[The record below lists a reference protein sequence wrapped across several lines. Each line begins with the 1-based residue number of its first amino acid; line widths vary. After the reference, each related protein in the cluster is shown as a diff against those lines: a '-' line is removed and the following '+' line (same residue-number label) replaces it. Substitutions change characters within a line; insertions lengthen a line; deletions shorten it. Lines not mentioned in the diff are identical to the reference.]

1 MKITKEDVLKYL
13 KKSGDKPL
21 TSEELISGFKVSS
34 KDREFFE
41 LLLEE
46 LIFSGE
52 TVRIKDG
59 RLGIPEK
66 MNLVVGKL
74 KMNRKGSAF
83 VIPVK
88 EGKDDLFINMNK
100 LGNAMHNDLVVAR
113 IETTSPGKKPEGV
126 VVQVLKHFYKK
137 IVGVF
142 EEEGDHGWAIP
153 EQKGFSHDIYIPG
166 NEKHKALNGQV
177 VVAEITKYPSLNR
190 NPEGKIIKVLGSHH
204 DRFIETKIAIEEYDI
219 PQEFSDSAI
228 NEAETCSHPDIK
240 YIVSRKNLQDL
251 PTVTIDGENARDF
264 DDAISIEKTENGNY
278 KLWVHIADVAYYV
291 KEESYLD
298 KEAFFR
304 GTSIYFPDYCVPML
318 PERLSN
324 DICSLRPNESRLTV
338 TAFMEF
344 NPGGER
350 ISYELFESVIKS
362 NERMTYENLKRIIID
377 SDEKLIERYSYLLD
391 KFIIMKELC
400 LLLKE
405 KRWKRG
411 SLDFDLPEPQF
422 IIDATGQ
429 ITSIIKSERNLAHQ
443 IIEEFMIA
451 ANETVASHLF
461 LKNIPSLY
469 RVHGK
474 PDAEKIT
481 NFNEFIKD
489 LKLDVKPIGKIVP
502 KALQNLL
509 NSVKGTSV
517 EHMISSLLLRS
528 LKHAFYSKDNIGH
541 FGLASKIYTHFTSPI
556 RRYPDLI
563 VHRILKK
570 LLSKSNLPSGVITG
584 LEEKLPAIA
593 SHSSTR
599 EKVAEDAERKVLEIK
614 KLEFLYEKKG
624 EVFSGVI
631 SGVTSFG
638 IFIEISEL
646 FIEGM
651 VRLSS
656 LKDDYYKFIEEKH
669 CFKGGRKKNIY
680 RLGDKVKVKV
690 TEVDLKRREVNLVF
704 VK

>member
-1 MKITKEDVLKYL
+1 MKLTKEDLLEYL
-13 KKSGDKPL
+13 KKSTYKPL
-21 TSEELISGFKVSS
+21 TSEELISGFKVSR
-34 KDREFFE
+34 KDREHFE

-46 LIFSGE
+46 LTFSGE
-52 TVRIKDG
+52 TVRTKDG

-100 LGNAMHNDLVVAR
+100 LGSAMNNDLVVAR
-113 IETTSPGKKPEGV
+113 IEEKSSGKNPEGA
-126 VVQVLKHFYKK
+126 VVQVLKHFYENV
-137 IVGVF
+137 VGIF
-142 EEEGDHGWAIP
+142 EEEGDHGWTIP
-153 EQKGFSHDIYIPG
+153 EQKGVSHDIYIPG
-166 NEKHKALNGQV
+166 NEKLGALNGQV
-177 VVAEITKYPSLNR
+177 VVAKITKYPSPNR
-190 NPEGKIIKVLGSHH
+190 NPEGKIIKILGFQH
-204 DRFIETKIAIEEYDI
+204 DRFIETRIAIEEYDI
-219 PQEFSDSAI
+219 PQKFSDFAI
-228 NEAETCSHPDIK
+228 HEAESCQHPDTKNIEN
-240 YIVSRKNLQDL
+240 RKNLQDI
-251 PTVTIDGENARDF
+251 PTVTVDGENARDF
-264 DDAISIEKTENGNY
+264 DDAISIEKTEKGNY
-278 KLWVHIADVAYYV
+278 KLWVHIADVAHYV

-298 KEAFFR
+298 KEAFSR
-304 GTSIYFPDYCVPML
+304 GTSVYFPDYCVPML

-324 DICSLRPNESRLTV
+324 DICSLRPNEPRLTV

-344 NPGGER
+344 NPNGEQV
-350 ISYELFESVIKS
+350 SYEIFESVIKS
-362 NERMTYENLKRIIID
+362 NERMTYDNLKKILID
-377 SDEKLIERYSYLLD
+377 SDKELIERYSYLLD
-391 KFIIMKELC
+391 KFMIMKELC

-429 ITSIIKSERNLAHQ
+429 ITSIIKSERNIAHQ

-461 LKNIPSLY
+461 IKNIPSIY
-469 RVHGK
+469 RVHEK

-489 LKLDVKPIGKIVP
+489 LDIDVKPIGKIVP

-509 NSVKGTSV
+509 NSVRGTSV

-528 LKHAFYSKDNIGH
+528 LKHAIYSKDNIGH

-570 LLSKSNLPSGVITG
+570 ILSKKILPRGIITG
-584 LEEKLPAIA
+584 LEEKLPNIA
-593 SHSSTR
+593 SHSSER
-599 EKVAEDAERKVLEIK
+599 EKVAEGAERKVLEIK
-614 KLEFLYEKKG
+614 KVEFLYEKKG
-624 EVFSGVI
+624 EVLSGVI

-638 IFIEISEL
+638 IFVELNEL

-651 VRLSS
+651 VRLSN
-656 LKDDYYKFIEEKH
+656 LKDDYYTFIEEKH
-669 CFKGGRKKNIY
+669 CLKGRKKKKIY

-690 TEVDLKRREVNLVF
+690 TEVDLKRREVNLIF